1 MLAVR
6 MITNMI
12 IITGIVTTMITTITT
27 IITMGT
33 RTLMT
38 IITMGMKLQPGATP
52 MLRNRRS

>member
-1 MLAVR
+1 
-6 MITNMI
+6 MI
-12 IITGIVTTMITTITT
+12 IITGTITT

>member
-1 MLAVR
+1 MLALR
-6 MITNMI
+6 MITLMI
-12 IITGIVTTMITTITT
+12 IITGIITT

-33 RTLMT
+33 RMLMI